1 VTTMARIK
9 WIIRTRKAWSLLVVL
24 ALLAVVVQTVAFS
37 GASFTG
43 RTTNNASFS
52 AGNVK
57 LTNDHDGQIII
68 DTTASPLRPGEASA
82 VVTVTLTN
90 AGDFTGPVTL
100 TRGAVIDTPATP
112 AFSSVVHLVV
122 VDAVGGATLY
132 NNAVGSMGTITLATL
147 APGASHAYR
156 FNLLFDTPDS
166 NPNLQGHATSVGL
179 LFTLG
184 TS

>member
-24 ALLAVVVQTVAFS
+24 ALLAVVVQTVVFS

-43 RTTNNASFS
+43 RTTNSASFS

-57 LTNDHDGQIII
+57 LTNDHDGLTIINS
-68 DTTASPLRPGEASA
+68 TFLRPGEASA
-82 VVTVTLTN
+82 VVTVNLTN

-100 TRGAVIDTPATP
+100 SVGSVIDTPATP

-122 VDAVGGATLY
+122 VDNVSGTTLY
-132 NNAVGSMGTITLATL
+132 NNAVASMGTITLATL